1 MELEVCRAKIS
12 HLTVTE
18 TEVDYIEGSLT
29 VDGELLDEVGLYPY
43 ERVLVIN
50 TNSGDRFET
59 YLIAGEPGE
68 RNVCLNG
75 GTARLGLEGDEL
87 IVLSFARVSREE
99 AREFEPVI
107 YLADDNNELER
118 KK

>member
-1 MELEVCRAKIS
+1 MEHEVCRAKIS
-12 HLTVTE
+12 HLTVTR

-29 VDGELLDEVGLYPY
+29 VDGELLDEAGLYPY

-59 YLIAGEPGE
+59 YLIAGEEGE

-75 GTARLGLEGDEL
+75 GTARLGLVGDEL
-87 IVLSFARVSREE
+87 IVLCFARVSRQEIE
-99 AREFEPVI
+99 DFEPVI
-107 YLADDNNELER
+107 YKAGENNELTR